1 MFAADSSALCSRRE
15 ARLSERRKWVKVF
28 EACDEDKKGYLSR
41 EDFKVAVVMLFGYKP
56 SKIEADSIMSAVN
69 SNTSG
74 ICLEEFIKLME
85 KKKAAQLYQNEVR
98 QIFTAF
104 DRQYRGFL
112 TLEDFK
118 KAFRQVAPRLPD
130 RIVLEAF
137 SDETTCKSSK
147 GLLSDFLVPNHQSS
161 GEYQGFMQ
169 SLI

>member
-1 MFAADSSALCSRRE
+1 MFAADPRAWCMGRE
-15 ARLSERRKWVKVF
+15 VRPSDRRKWVKVF

-56 SKIEADSIMSAVN
+56 TKIEADSVMTSVN

-85 KKKAAQLYQNEVR
+85 KKKAAQLYQNEIR

-118 KAFRQVAPRLPD
+118 KAFKQVAPKLPE

-137 SDETTCKSSK
+137 RTATVI
-147 GLLSDFLVPNHQSS
+147 LSLENLF
-161 GEYQGFMQ
+161 FAWK
-169 SLI
+169 

>member
-1 MFAADSSALCSRRE
+1 MFAAELRAGCRGRE
-15 ARLSERRKWVKVF
+15 ARPWDRRRWVQVF

-56 SKIEADSIMSAVN
+56 SKMEADSVMASIN

-74 ICLEEFIKLME
+74 ICLEEFVKLME
-85 KKKAAQLYQNEVR
+85 KKKAAHLYQNEIR

-118 KAFRQVAPRLPD
+118 KAFQQVAPKLPE

-137 SDETTCKSSK
+137 REVDQDSDGHVSFK
-147 GLLSDFLVPNHQSS
+147 DF
-161 GEYQGFMQ
+161 EYAMNYGQNEA
-169 SLI
+169 

>member
-1 MFAADSSALCSRRE
+1 MFAADSSALCARRE

-28 EACDEDKKGYLSR
+28 EACDEDNKGYLSR

-56 SKIEADSIMSAVN
+56 SKIEADSVMSAIN

-137 SDETTCKSSK
+137 REVDQDSDGHVSFK
-147 GLLSDFLVPNHQSS
+147 DF
-161 GEYQGFMQ
+161 EYAMNYGQNEA
-169 SLI
+169 